1 MNIDEELDPYS
12 YSNEPKQE
20 TMVFEVDIL
29 YKEFLNVLR
38 QGYKNLTNLLYPETY
53 VLIFLIKKQKIV
65 QTKFYEFLVLLS
77 KNSRFTNCF

>member
-53 VLIFLIKKQKIV
+53 VLIFLIKKQ
-65 QTKFYEFLVLLS
+65 
-77 KNSRFTNCF
+77 